1 MRKLYFAGCVFAAVA
16 CLGGCTKTNDIEP
29 VSKGV
34 DFFAHVG
41 NVDTKTSIDGLK
53 VLWAKKDSIAIQVTE
68 KHLHNASN
76 PGAYSTTLGI
86 YKLADDAAGTSVGR
100 FTYSSGGEQIT
111 GDEEFFAFYPASYCT
126 ANKSNGYFYVDFPM
140 TQYYEDNIGDKLPL
154 PMYGIG
160 SNRSVDFKYAG
171 AVIKLRVWS
180 KEKTSIHSCVI
191 SADNLSK
198 KAFTYVKD
206 GKWQGLSKAYDVN
219 NLNMNMRKPLEI
231 SNDESNPTVITMIIP
246 LAGTK
251 TLKNLKFSINCERG
265 GSELK
270 KKSDLAVVPGTIV
283 TFPVKELTIEPDRM
297 FVDGLEGEIDTEW
310 VKTAE
315 KSVKVTMV
323 PSSKLSE
330 GNFQKIMEA
339 TRNLHNKDKKI
350 VLDLSGANAKES
362 TLKGLNT
369 DNSYVGFC
377 GGSNRDNGIKNI
389 SKFYLPEGITTILN
403 RAFAYSGYT
412 EIVLPTT
419 LTKIS
424 GSPSNGCDS
433 LVWKVADG
441 NKYFKADEKGA
452 LCDFGMTTLMALN
465 GGSGDSYIVKD
476 GTTTIREWALY
487 ENSVI
492 KTLTIPA
499 SVTRLSGDCI
509 SGTPNLT
516 TIICLGTKPAEFR
529 PNSGTN
535 KVGPANQTKTLY
547 VPKGCVEIY
556 KEKWAALLKEGN
568 WVVKEIA
575 GLSNVKEGY

>member
-1 MRKLYFAGCVFAAVA
+1 MRKLYFAGCVIAAA

-34 DFFAHVG
+34 DFFAHVD
-41 NVDTKTSIDGLK
+41 NVDTKTSIDGLH

-68 KHLHNASN
+68 KHRDNASS
-76 PGAYSTTLGI
+76 PRAYATTLGI
-86 YKLADDAAGTSVGR
+86 YKLADDAAGTNVGR
-100 FTYSSGGEQIT
+100 FTYSSGGEQIK

-198 KAFTYVKD
+198 RAFTYVKD

-231 SNDESNPTVITMIIP
+231 SNVESDPTVITMIIP

-270 KKSDLAVVPGTIV
+270 KKSGLEVKPGTVV
-283 TFPVKELTIEPDRM
+283 TFPVKELTIDPDRM

-310 VKTAE
+310 VKTA
-315 KSVKVTMV
+315 KDSVKVTMV
-323 PSSKLSE
+323 AASKLHE
-330 GNFQKIMEA
+330 DVFRDIMKA
-339 TRNLHNKDKKI
+339 TRSLENKI
-350 VLDLSGANAKES
+350 VLDLSGANAEKS
-362 TLKGLNT
+362 ILQGLT
-369 DNSYVGFC
+369 DNKYVGFC

-441 NKYFKADEKGA
+441 NKYFTADEKGA
-452 LCDFGMTTLMALN
+452 LYDFGMTTLMVLN
-465 GGSGDSYIVKD
+465 GGSGDSYTVKD

-499 SVTRLSGDCI
+499 SVTVLSRDCI

-516 TIICLGTKPAEFR
+516 TIICLGRAPAEFR

-535 KVGPANQTKTLY
+535 KVGPANQLKTLY

-556 KEKWAALLKEGN
+556 KKQWAALLKEGN
-568 WVVKEIA
+568 WGVKEWR
-575 GLSNVKEGY
+575 N

>member
-1 MRKLYFAGCVFAAVA
+1 MRKLYFAVCVFAAVA

-34 DFFAHVG
+34 DFFAHVD
-41 NVDTKTSIDGLK
+41 NVDTKTSIDGLQ

-68 KHLHNASN
+68 NHLDNASR
-76 PGAYSTTLGI
+76 PREYATTLGI
-86 YKLADDAAGTSVGR
+86 YKLADDAAGTNVGR
-100 FTYSSGGEQIT
+100 FTYSSGEQIK

-283 TFPVKELTIEPDRM
+283 TFPVKELTIDPDRM
-297 FVDGLEGEIDTEW
+297 FVDGSEGEIDTAW
-310 VKTAE
+310 VKTA
-315 KSVKVTMV
+315 KDSVKVTMV
-323 PSSKLSE
+323 SASKLHE
-330 GNFQKIMEA
+330 DVFRDIMKA
-339 TRNLHNKDKKI
+339 TRSLENKI

-433 LVWKVADG
+433 LRWKVAEG
-441 NKYFKADEKGA
+441 NKSFKADEEGA
-452 LCDFGMTTLMALN
+452 LYDYKMETLMVLN
-465 GGSGDSYIVKD
+465 GGSGDSYTVKD

-492 KTLTIPA
+492 KTFTIPA
-499 SVTRLSGDCI
+499 SVTKLSADCI
-509 SGTPNLT
+509 SGTPDLT
-516 TIICLGTKPAEFR
+516 TIICLGKEPAEFK
-529 PNSGTN
+529 PNTGKN
-535 KVGPANQTKTLY
+535 KVGPANQPKILY

-556 KEKWAALLKEGN
+556 KKQWAALLKEGN
-568 WVVKEIA
+568 WEVKE
-575 GLSNVKEGY
+575 LQN

>member
-34 DFFAHVG
+34 DFFAHVD

-86 YKLADDAAGTSVGR
+86 YKLADDAAGTNVGR
-100 FTYSSGGEQIT
+100 FTYSSGGEQIKE
-111 GDEEFFAFYPASYCT
+111 DEEFFAFYPASYCT
-126 ANKSNGYFYVDFPM
+126 AHKSNGYFYVDFPM

-160 SNRSVDFKYAG
+160 SNRNVDFKYAG

-206 GKWQGLSKAYDVN
+206 GKWQRLWNSHSVN
-219 NLNMNMRKPLEI
+219 NLNMKMLKPLEI
-231 SNDESNPTVITMIIP
+231 SNVESDPTVITMIIP
-246 LAGTK
+246 LADTTK
-251 TLKNLKFSINCERG
+251 LTNLKFSINCERG

-270 KKSDLAVVPGTIV
+270 KKSGLRVKPGTVV
-283 TFPVKELTIEPDRM
+283 TFPVKELIIVPDRM

-310 VKTAE
+310 VKTA
-315 KSVKVTMV
+315 KDSVKVTMV
-323 PSSKLSE
+323 SASKLHE
-330 GNFQKIMEA
+330 DVFRDIMKA
-339 TRNLHNKDKKI
+339 TRSLENKI
-350 VLDLSGANAKES
+350 VLDLSGANAEKS
-362 TLKGLNT
+362 ILQGLT
-369 DNSYVGFC
+369 DNKYVGFC

-389 SKFYLPEGITTILN
+389 SKFYLPKGITTILN

-433 LVWKVADG
+433 LVWKVAAG
-441 NKYFKADEKGA
+441 NKSFKADEKGA
-452 LCDFGMTTLMALN
+452 LYNHDMKTLMALN

-499 SVTRLSGDCI
+499 SVTVLSRDCI

-516 TIICLGTKPAEFR
+516 TIKCLGTVPAEFK

-535 KVGPANQTKTLY
+535 KVGPSNQAKTLY
-547 VPKGCVEIY
+547 VPEGCVEIY
-556 KEKWAALLKEGN
+556 KKQWAALLAEGN
-568 WVVKEIA
+568 WDVKDVKE
-575 GLSNVKEGY
+575 LQN

>member
-1 MRKLYFAGCVFAAVA
+1 MRNLYFVGCVIAAVA

-34 DFFAHVG
+34 DFFAHVD
-41 NVDTKTSIDGLK
+41 NVDTKTSIDGLQ

-68 KHLHNASN
+68 NHLDNASS
-76 PGAYSTTLGI
+76 PRAYSTTLGI
-86 YKLADDAAGTSVGR
+86 YKLADAAAGTNVGR
-100 FTYSSGGEQIT
+100 FTYSSGGEQIK

-160 SNRSVDFKYAG
+160 SNRNVDFKYAG

-198 KAFTYVKD
+198 RAFTFVKD
-206 GKWQGLSKAYDVN
+206 GKWHQKLWNAYSVK

-231 SNDESNPTVITMIIP
+231 SNVESDPTVITMIIP
-246 LAGTK
+246 LADTMIL
-251 TLKNLKFSINCERG
+251 TNLKFSINCEKG
-265 GSELK
+265 GSELT
-270 KKSDLAVVPGTIV
+270 KKSGLKVKPGTVV
-283 TFPVKELTIEPDRM
+283 TFPVKELIIDPDRM

-310 VKTAE
+310 VKTA
-315 KSVKVTMV
+315 KDSVKVTMV
-323 PSSKLSE
+323 SASKLHE
-330 GNFQKIMEA
+330 DVFRDIMKA
-339 TRNLHNKDKKI
+339 TRSLENKI
-350 VLDLSGANAKES
+350 VLDLSGANAEKS
-362 TLKGLNT
+362 ILQGLT

-377 GGSNRDNGIKNI
+377 GGSNRDKGIKNI

-403 RAFAYSGYT
+403 RAFSYSGYT
-412 EIVLPTT
+412 EIVLPST
-419 LTKIS
+419 LTQIS

-433 LVWKVADG
+433 LVWKVAAG
-441 NKYFKADEKGA
+441 NKSFKADEKGA
-452 LCDFGMTTLMALN
+452 LYDYDMKTLMVLN
-465 GGSGDSYIVKD
+465 GGSGDSYTVKD

-499 SVTRLSGDCI
+499 SVTKLSGDCI

-516 TIICLGTKPAEFR
+516 TIICLGTVPAEFK
-529 PNSGTN
+529 PNTGKN
-535 KVGPANQTKTLY
+535 KVGPANQIKTLY

-556 KEKWAALLKEGN
+556 KEKWAVLLAEGN
-568 WVVKEIA
+568 WEVKE
-575 GLSNVKEGY
+575 VKELQN

>member
-1 MRKLYFAGCVFAAVA
+1 MRNLYFVGCVIAAVA
-16 CLGGCTKTNDIEP
+16 FACGCTKTNDIEIEQE
-29 VSKGV
+29 SAGV
-34 DFFAHVG
+34 DFFAQID
-41 NVDTKTSIDGLK
+41 NVNTKTSIDGLK
-53 VLWAKKDSIAIQVTE
+53 VRWEKDDEIAIQVTRNHTE
-68 KHLHNASN
+68 NAST
-76 PGAYSTTLGI
+76 PKGYSTSLGI
-86 YKLADDAAGTSVGR
+86 YRLTDDAAGTNVGK
-100 FTYSSGGEQIT
+100 FTHNRGEEKII
-111 GDEEFFAFYPASYCT
+111 GDEEFFAFYPASDCFV
-126 ANKSNGYFYVDFPM
+126 NEGNGYFYVDFPT
-140 TQYYEDNIGDKLPL
+140 TQWYEDNIGNKLQL
-154 PMYGIG
+154 PMYGVG
-160 SNRSVDFKYAG
+160 KNRIVDFNYAG

-191 SADNLSK
+191 SAGNLSK
-198 KAFTYVKD
+198 RAFTYVKD
-206 GKWQGLSKAYDVN
+206 KKWQRLWNAYSVN
-219 NLNMNMRKPLEI
+219 NLNMNMRNPLEI

-246 LAGTK
+246 LADTT
-251 TLKNLKFSINCERG
+251 TLTNLKFSINCEKG
-265 GSELK
+265 GSELT
-270 KKSDLAVVPGTIV
+270 KKSGLRVKPGTVV
-283 TFPVKELTIEPDRM
+283 TFPVKELIIVPDRM
-297 FVDGLEGEIDTEW
+297 FVDGSEGEIDTAW

-362 TLKGLNT
+362 TLKGLNR

-403 RAFAYSGYT
+403 RAFSYSGYT
-412 EIVLPTT
+412 EIVLPST
-419 LTKIS
+419 LTQIS

-433 LVWKVADG
+433 LVWKVAEG
-441 NKYFKADEKGA
+441 NKSFKADEEGA
-452 LCDFGMTTLMALN
+452 LYDFGMTTLMVLN
-465 GGSGDSYIVKD
+465 GGSGDSYTVKD

-499 SVTRLSGDCI
+499 SVTVLSADCI

-516 TIICLGTKPAEFR
+516 TIKCLGTVPAEFK

-535 KVGPANQTKTLY
+535 KVGPSKQLKTLY
-547 VPKGCVEIY
+547 VPKGCGKDYEA
-556 KEKWAALLKEGN
+556 KWKTLLDEGN
-568 WVVKEIA
+568 WKVVEQ
-575 GLSNVKEGY
+575 N

>member
-1 MRKLYFAGCVFAAVA
+1 MRNLYFAGCVFAAVA

-34 DFFAHVG
+34 DFFAHVD
-41 NVDTKTSIDGLK
+41 NVDTKTSINGLQ
-53 VLWAKKDSIAIQVTE
+53 VLWEKKDSIAIQVTE
-68 KHLHNASN
+68 KHLHNASS
-76 PGAYSTTLGI
+76 PGEYATTLGI
-86 YKLADDAAGTSVGR
+86 YKLADDAAGTNVGR
-100 FTYSSGGEQIT
+100 FTYISGGEQIT
-111 GDEEFFAFYPASYCT
+111 GDEGFFAFYPASYCT

-160 SNRSVDFKYAG
+160 SNRNVDFKYAG

-198 KAFTYVKD
+198 RAFTFVKD
-206 GKWQGLSKAYDVN
+206 GKWHQKLWNAYSVN
-219 NLNMNMRKPLEI
+219 NLNMNMRNPLEI
-231 SNDESNPTVITMIIP
+231 SNVESDPTMITMVIP
-246 LAGTK
+246 LADTT
-251 TLKNLKFSINCERG
+251 TLTNLKFSVNCEKG

-270 KKSDLAVVPGTIV
+270 KKSGLKVKPGTVV
-283 TFPVKELTIEPDRM
+283 TFPVKELIIEPDRM

-310 VKTAE
+310 VKTA
-315 KSVKVTMV
+315 KDSVRVTMV
-323 PSSKLSE
+323 PASKLSKE
-330 GNFQKIMEA
+330 AFHDIMEA
-339 TRNLHNKDKKI
+339 TRNLDNKNKKI

-362 TLKGLNT
+362 TLEGLNN
-369 DNSYVGFC
+369 DNKYVGFC

-389 SKFYLPEGITTILN
+389 SKFSLPQGITTILN
-403 RAFAYSGYT
+403 RAFSYSDYT
-412 EIVLPTT
+412 EIVLPST
-419 LTKIS
+419 LTQIA

-452 LCDFGMTTLMALN
+452 LYDYEMKTLMVLN
-465 GGSGDSYIVKD
+465 GGSRDSYTVKD

-492 KTLTIPA
+492 KILTIPA
-499 SVTRLSGDCI
+499 SVTKLSADCI

-516 TIICLGTKPAEFR
+516 TIICLGRKPAEFK

-535 KVGPANQTKTLY
+535 KVGPANQRKTLY
-547 VPKGCVEIY
+547 VPEGCVEIY
-556 KEKWAALLKEGN
+556 KKQWAALLAEGN
-568 WVVKEIA
+568 WEVKE
-575 GLSNVKEGY
+575 L

>member
-34 DFFAHVG
+34 DFFAHVD

-154 PMYGIG
+154 PMYGVG
-160 SNRSVDFKYAG
+160 SNRNVDFNYAG

-191 SADNLSK
+191 SADNMSK
-198 KAFTYVKD
+198 RAFTYVKD

-246 LAGTK
+246 LPGTK
-251 TLKNLKFSINCERG
+251 KLTNLKFSINCEKG
-265 GSELK
+265 GSELE
-270 KKSDLAVVPGTIV
+270 KKSPLEVTPGTVV

-297 FVDGLEGEIDTEW
+297 FVDGLGGEIDTEW
-310 VKTAE
+310 VKTA
-315 KSVKVTMV
+315 KDSVRVTMV

-330 GNFQKIMEA
+330 SNFQKIMEA
-339 TRNLHNKDKKI
+339 TRNLHDKNKKI
-350 VLDLSGANAKES
+350 VLNLSGANAKES

-403 RAFAYSGYT
+403 RAFSYSGYT
-412 EIVLPTT
+412 EIVLPST
-419 LTKIS
+419 LTQIS

-433 LVWKVADG
+433 LVWKVAAG
-441 NKYFKADEKGA
+441 NKSFKADEKGA
-452 LCDFGMTTLMALN
+452 LYDYDMKTLMVLN
-465 GGSGDSYIVKD
+465 GGSGDSYTVRD

-499 SVTRLSGDCI
+499 SVTKLSADCI

-516 TIICLGTKPAEFR
+516 TIICLGTKPAEFI
-529 PNSGTN
+529 PNTGKN
-535 KVGPANQTKTLY
+535 KVDPANQRKTLY
-547 VPKGCVEIY
+547 VPKGCGKDYEA
-556 KEKWAALLKEGN
+556 KWKALLDEGN
-568 WVVKEIA
+568 WQVVEQ
-575 GLSNVKEGY
+575 N

>member
-16 CLGGCTKTNDIEP
+16 CLGGCAKTNDIEP

-34 DFFAHVG
+34 DFFAHVD

-68 KHLHNASN
+68 KHRDNASS
-76 PGAYSTTLGI
+76 PKAYATTLGI

-100 FTYSSGGEQIT
+100 FTYSSGGEQIE

-140 TQYYEDNIGDKLPL
+140 TQYYEDNIGNKLQL
-154 PMYGIG
+154 PMYGVG
-160 SNRSVDFKYAG
+160 KNRIVDFNYAG

-191 SADNLSK
+191 SAGNLSK
-198 KAFTYVKD
+198 RAFTYVKD
-206 GKWQGLSKAYDVN
+206 KKWQRLWNAYSVN
-219 NLNMNMRKPLEI
+219 NLNMNMRNPLEI

-246 LAGTK
+246 LTDTTK
-251 TLKNLKFSINCERG
+251 LTNLKFSINCEKG
-265 GSELK
+265 GSELT
-270 KKSDLAVVPGTIV
+270 KKSGLKVKPGTVV
-283 TFPVKELTIEPDRM
+283 TFPVKELIIEPDRM

-310 VKTAE
+310 VKTA
-315 KSVKVTMV
+315 KDSVKVTMV
-323 PSSKLSE
+323 SASKLHE
-330 GNFQKIMEA
+330 DVFRDIMKA
-339 TRNLHNKDKKI
+339 TRSLENKI
-350 VLDLSGANAKES
+350 VLDLSGANAEKS
-362 TLKGLNT
+362 ILQGLT
-369 DNSYVGFC
+369 DNKYVGFC

-452 LCDFGMTTLMALN
+452 LYDFGMTTLMALN

-516 TIICLGTKPAEFR
+516 TIICLGTVPAEFK

-535 KVGPANQTKTLY
+535 KVGPSKLTKTLY

-556 KEKWAALLKEGN
+556 KDKWAALLAEGN
-568 WVVKEIA
+568 WDVKDVKDVKE
-575 GLSNVKEGY
+575 LQN

>member
-16 CLGGCTKTNDIEP
+16 CLAGCTKTNDIEP

-34 DFFAHVG
+34 DFFAHVD

-53 VLWAKKDSIAIQVTE
+53 VLWAKKDSIVIQVTE

-86 YKLADDAAGTSVGR
+86 YKLADDAAGTNVGR
-100 FTYSSGGEQIT
+100 FTYSSGGEQIK

-283 TFPVKELTIEPDRM
+283 TFPVKELTIDPDRM
-297 FVDGLEGEIDTEW
+297 FVDGSEGEIDTAW
-310 VKTAE
+310 VKTA
-315 KSVKVTMV
+315 KDSVKVTMV
-323 PSSKLSE
+323 SASKLHEDVFS
-330 GNFQKIMEA
+330 GIMKA
-339 TRNLHNKDKKI
+339 TRSLENKI

-369 DNSYVGFC
+369 DNKYVGFC

-389 SKFYLPEGITTILN
+389 SKFSLPKGITTILN
-403 RAFAYSGYT
+403 RAFSYSGYT
-412 EIVLPTT
+412 EIVLPST
-419 LTKIS
+419 LTQIS

-433 LVWKVADG
+433 LVWKVAKG
-441 NKYFKADEKGA
+441 NKSFKADEKGA
-452 LCDFGMTTLMALN
+452 LYDYEMKTLMVLN
-465 GGSGDSYIVKD
+465 GGSGDSYTVKD

-499 SVTRLSGDCI
+499 SVTVLSRDCI

-516 TIICLGTKPAEFR
+516 TIICLGRAPAEFR

-535 KVGPANQTKTLY
+535 KVGPANQLKTLY

-556 KEKWAALLKEGN
+556 KKQWAALLKEGT
-568 WVVKEIA
+568 WEVKEWR
-575 GLSNVKEGY
+575 N

>member
-29 VSKGV
+29 ESKGV
-34 DFFAHVG
+34 DFFAHVD

-53 VLWAKKDSIAIQVTE
+53 VLWAKKDSIAIQVT
-68 KHLHNASN
+68 KNHL
-76 PGAYSTTLGI
+76 AYATTLGI
-86 YKLADDAAGTSVGR
+86 YKLADDAAGTNVGR
-100 FTYSSGGEQIT
+100 FTYSSGAEQIT

-126 ANKSNGYFYVDFPM
+126 AHKDNGYFYVDFPM
-140 TQYYEDNIGDKLPL
+140 TQYYEDNIGEKLPL

-160 SNRSVDFKYAG
+160 SNRNVSFNYAG
-171 AVIKLRVWS
+171 AVLKLRVWS

-198 KAFTYVKD
+198 RAFTYVKD
-206 GKWQGLSKAYDVN
+206 GEWQPLSKAYDVN

-251 TLKNLKFSINCERG
+251 TLTNLKFSINCEKG
-265 GSELK
+265 GSELE
-270 KKSDLAVVPGTIV
+270 KKSDLKVSPGTVV

-350 VLDLSGANAKES
+350 VLDLSRANAKES

-377 GGSNRDNGIKNI
+377 GGSNRDKGIKNI

-403 RAFAYSGYT
+403 RAFSYSGYT
-412 EIVLPTT
+412 EIVLPST
-419 LTKIS
+419 LTQIS

-433 LVWKVADG
+433 LVWKVAEG
-441 NKYFKADEKGA
+441 NKSFKADEEGA
-452 LCDFGMTTLMALN
+452 LYDFGMTTLMALN

-492 KTLTIPA
+492 KTVNIPA
-499 SVTRLSGDCI
+499 SVTKLSADCI

-516 TIICLGTKPAEFR
+516 TIICLGTKPAEFI
-529 PNSGTN
+529 PNTGKN
-535 KVGPANQTKTLY
+535 KVGPSNKTKFLY
-547 VPKGCVEIY
+547 VPTGCGKDYEA
-556 KEKWAALLKEGN
+556 KWKTLLDEGN
-568 WVVKEIA
+568 WQVVER
-575 GLSNVKEGY
+575 N

>member
-16 CLGGCTKTNDIEP
+16 CLGGCAKTNDIEP

-34 DFFAHVG
+34 DFFAHVD

-68 KHLHNASN
+68 KHRDNASS
-76 PGAYSTTLGI
+76 PKAYATTLGI

-100 FTYSSGGEQIT
+100 FTYSSGGEQIE

-140 TQYYEDNIGDKLPL
+140 TQYYEDNIGNKLQL
-154 PMYGIG
+154 PMYGVG
-160 SNRSVDFKYAG
+160 KNRIVDFNYAG

-191 SADNLSK
+191 SAGNLSK
-198 KAFTYVKD
+198 RAFTYVKD
-206 GKWQGLSKAYDVN
+206 KKWQRLWNAYSVN
-219 NLNMNMRKPLEI
+219 NLNMNMRNPLEI

-246 LAGTK
+246 LADTT
-251 TLKNLKFSINCERG
+251 TLTNLKFSINCEKG
-265 GSELK
+265 GLELT
-270 KKSDLAVVPGTIV
+270 KKSGLRVKPGTVV
-283 TFPVKELTIEPDRM
+283 TFPVKELIIVPDRM
-297 FVDGLEGEIDTEW
+297 FVDGSEGEIDTAW

-362 TLKGLNT
+362 TLKGLNR

-403 RAFAYSGYT
+403 RAFSYSGYT
-412 EIVLPTT
+412 EIVLPST
-419 LTKIS
+419 LTQIS

-433 LVWKVADG
+433 LVWKVAEG
-441 NKYFKADEKGA
+441 NKSFKADEEGA
-452 LCDFGMTTLMALN
+452 LYDFGMTTLMVLN
-465 GGSGDSYIVKD
+465 GGSGDSYTVKD

-499 SVTRLSGDCI
+499 SVTVLSADCI

-516 TIICLGTKPAEFR
+516 TIKCLGTVPAEFK

-535 KVGPANQTKTLY
+535 KVGPSKQLKTLY
-547 VPKGCVEIY
+547 VPKGCGKDYEA
-556 KEKWAALLKEGN
+556 KWKTLLDEGN
-568 WVVKEIA
+568 WKVVEQ
-575 GLSNVKEGY
+575 N

>member
-34 DFFAHVG
+34 DFFAHVD

-53 VLWAKKDSIAIQVTE
+53 VLWREKDSIAIQVTE
-68 KHLHNASN
+68 KHLHNASS
-76 PGAYSTTLGI
+76 PGVYATTLGI
-86 YKLADDAAGTSVGR
+86 YKLADDAANTSVGR
-100 FTYSSGGEQIT
+100 FTYSSGGEQIK

-160 SNRSVDFKYAG
+160 SNRNVDFKYAG
-171 AVIKLRVWS
+171 AVIKLLVWS

-198 KAFTYVKD
+198 RAFTFVTD
-206 GKWQGLSKAYDVN
+206 GKWYQKLWNAYSVN

-231 SNDESNPTVITMIIP
+231 SNVESDPTVITMVIP
-246 LAGTK
+246 LADTT
-251 TLKNLKFSINCERG
+251 TLTNLKFSINCEKG
-265 GSELK
+265 GSELT
-270 KKSDLAVVPGTIV
+270 KKSGLRVKPGTVV

-310 VKTAE
+310 VKTA
-315 KSVKVTMV
+315 KDSVKVTMV
-323 PSSKLSE
+323 SASKLHE
-330 GNFQKIMEA
+330 DVFRDIMKA
-339 TRNLHNKDKKI
+339 TRSLENKI
-350 VLDLSGANAKES
+350 VLDLSGANAENS
-362 TLKGLNT
+362 ILQGLT
-369 DNSYVGFC
+369 DNKYVGFC
-377 GGSNRDNGIKNI
+377 GGTNRDDGIKNI
-389 SKFYLPEGITTILN
+389 RKFYLPEGITTILN
-403 RAFAYSGYT
+403 RAFSYSGYT
-412 EIVLPTT
+412 EIVLPST

-433 LVWKVADG
+433 LVWKVAEG
-441 NKYFKADEKGA
+441 NKSFKADEKGA
-452 LCDFGMTTLMALN
+452 LYDYEMKTLMVLN
-465 GGSGDSYIVKD
+465 GGSRDSYAVKD

-499 SVTRLSGDCI
+499 SVTKLSADCI

-516 TIICLGTKPAEFR
+516 TIICLGTVPAEFK
-529 PNSGTN
+529 PNTGKN
-535 KVGPANQTKTLY
+535 KVGPSDKTKILY
-547 VPKGCVEIY
+547 VPKGCGKDYEA
-556 KEKWAALLKEGN
+556 KWKALLDEGN
-568 WVVKEIA
+568 WKVVEQ
-575 GLSNVKEGY
+575 N

>member
-34 DFFAHVG
+34 DFFAHVD
-41 NVDTKTSIDGLK
+41 NVDTKTSIDGLQ
-53 VLWAKKDSIAIQVTE
+53 VLWEKKDSIAIQVTE
-68 KHLHNASN
+68 NHLDNASR
-76 PGAYSTTLGI
+76 PREYATTLGI
-86 YKLADDAAGTSVGR
+86 YKLADDAAGTNVGR
-100 FTYSSGGEQIT
+100 FTYSSGGEQIK

-219 NLNMNMRKPLEI
+219 NLNMNMRNPLEI

-270 KKSDLAVVPGTIV
+270 KKSDMAVVPGTIV
-283 TFPVKELTIEPDRM
+283 TFPVKELTIDPDRM
-297 FVDGLEGEIDTEW
+297 FVDGSEGEIDTAW
-310 VKTAE
+310 VKTA
-315 KSVKVTMV
+315 KDSVKVTMV
-323 PSSKLSE
+323 SASKLHEDVFS
-330 GNFQKIMEA
+330 GIMKA
-339 TRNLHNKDKKI
+339 TRSLENKI

-362 TLKGLNT
+362 TLEGLTGN
-369 DNSYVGFC
+369 NYVGFC
-377 GGSNRDNGIKNI
+377 GGSNRNNGIKNI

-403 RAFAYSGYT
+403 RAFSYSGYT
-412 EIVLPTT
+412 EIVLPST

-433 LVWKVADG
+433 LRWKVAEG
-441 NKYFKADEKGA
+441 NKSFKADEKGA
-452 LCDFGMTTLMALN
+452 LYDFGMTTLMVLN
-465 GGSGDSYIVKD
+465 GGSGDSYTVKD

-499 SVTRLSGDCI
+499 SVTKLSGDCI
-509 SGTPNLT
+509 SATPNLT
-516 TIICLGTKPAEFR
+516 TIICLGTVPAEFK

-535 KVGPANQTKTLY
+535 KVGPSKQLKTLY

-556 KEKWAALLKEGN
+556 KDKWAALLAEGN
-568 WVVKEIA
+568 WEVKD
-575 GLSNVKEGY
+575 LQN

>member
-34 DFFAHVG
+34 DFFAHVD

-68 KHLHNASN
+68 KHLHNASS
-76 PGAYSTTLGI
+76 PGEYATTLGV
-86 YKLADDAAGTSVGR
+86 YKLADDAAGTNVGR
-100 FTYSSGGEQIT
+100 FTYSRGGEQIK

-160 SNRSVDFKYAG
+160 SNRNVDFKYAG

-198 KAFTYVKD
+198 RAFTFVTD
-206 GKWQGLSKAYDVN
+206 GKWHQKLWNAYSVN
-219 NLNMNMRKPLEI
+219 NLNMKMLKPLEI
-231 SNDESNPTVITMIIP
+231 SNVESDPTVITMIIP
-246 LAGTK
+246 LADTTK
-251 TLKNLKFSINCERG
+251 LTNLKFSINCEKG
-265 GSELK
+265 GSELT
-270 KKSDLAVVPGTIV
+270 KKSGLKVKPGTVV

-310 VKTAE
+310 VKTA
-315 KSVKVTMV
+315 KDSVKVTMV
-323 PSSKLSE
+323 SASKLHE
-330 GNFQKIMEA
+330 DVFRDIMKA
-339 TRNLHNKDKKI
+339 TRSLDNKI
-350 VLDLSGANAKES
+350 VLDLSGANAEKS
-362 TLKGLNT
+362 ILQGLT
-369 DNSYVGFC
+369 DNKYVGFC
-377 GGSNRDNGIKNI
+377 GGSNRDKGIKNI

-424 GSPSNGCDS
+424 GSPSNGCD
-433 LVWKVADG
+433 LLIWKVANG
-441 NKYFKADEKGA
+441 NKSFKADEKGA
-452 LCDFGMTTLMALN
+452 LYDYEMKTLMVLN
-465 GGSGDSYIVKD
+465 GGSGDSYTVKD

-499 SVTRLSGDCI
+499 SVTKLSGDCI

-516 TIICLGTKPAEFR
+516 TIICLGKEPAEFK

-535 KVGPANQTKTLY
+535 KVGPSKLTKTLY

-556 KEKWAALLKEGN
+556 KDKWAALLAEGN
-568 WVVKEIA
+568 WDVKDVKE
-575 GLSNVKEGY
+575 LQN

>member
-34 DFFAHVG
+34 DFFAHVD

-86 YKLADDAAGTSVGR
+86 YKLADDAAGTNVGR
-100 FTYSSGGEQIT
+100 FTYSSGAEQIT
-111 GDEEFFAFYPASYCT
+111 EDEEFFAFYPASYCT
-126 ANKSNGYFYVDFPM
+126 ANKGNGYFYVDFPM

-160 SNRSVDFKYAG
+160 SNRNVDFKYAG

-198 KAFTYVKD
+198 RAFTYVKD

-231 SNDESNPTVITMIIP
+231 SNVESDPTVITMIIP

-270 KKSDLAVVPGTIV
+270 KKSDLEVKPGTIV
-283 TFPVKELTIEPDRM
+283 TFPVKELTIDPDRM

-389 SKFYLPEGITTILN
+389 SKFYLPEGIATILN
-403 RAFAYSGYT
+403 RAFSYSGYT
-412 EIVLPTT
+412 EIVLPST
-419 LTKIS
+419 LTQIS

-433 LVWKVADG
+433 LVWKVAEG
-441 NKYFKADEKGA
+441 NKSFKADEEGA
-452 LCDFGMTTLMALN
+452 LYDFGMTTLMVLN
-465 GGSGDSYIVKD
+465 GGSGDSYTVKD
-476 GTTTIREWALY
+476 RTTTIREWALY

-499 SVTRLSGDCI
+499 SVTKLSADCI

-516 TIICLGTKPAEFR
+516 SIICLGKEPAEFK
-529 PNSGTN
+529 PNTGKN

-547 VPKGCVEIY
+547 VPTGCVEIY
-556 KEKWAALLKEGN
+556 KDKWAVLLDEGN
-568 WVVKEIA
+568 WKVVEQ
-575 GLSNVKEGY
+575 N

>member
-1 MRKLYFAGCVFAAVA
+1 MRKLYFVGCVIAAVA
-16 CLGGCTKTNDIEP
+16 CFGGCTKTNDIEP

-34 DFFAHVG
+34 DFFAHVD

-53 VLWAKKDSIAIQVTE
+53 VLWREKDSIAIQVTE
-68 KHLHNASN
+68 NHLDNASR
-76 PGAYSTTLGI
+76 PRAYSTTLGI
-86 YKLADDAAGTSVGR
+86 YKLADDAAGTNVGR
-100 FTYSSGGEQIT
+100 FTYSSGGEQIK

-160 SNRSVDFKYAG
+160 SNRNVDFKYAG

-198 KAFTYVKD
+198 RAFTYVKD

-270 KKSDLAVVPGTIV
+270 KKSDLEVNPGTIV

-310 VKTAE
+310 VKTA
-315 KSVKVTMV
+315 KDSVKVTMV
-323 PSSKLSE
+323 SASKLHEDVFS
-330 GNFQKIMEA
+330 GIMKA
-339 TRNLHNKDKKI
+339 TRSLENKI

-377 GGSNRDNGIKNI
+377 GGSNRDKGIKNI

-403 RAFAYSGYT
+403 RAFSYSGYT
-412 EIVLPTT
+412 EIVLPST
-419 LTKIS
+419 LTQIS

-433 LVWKVADG
+433 LVWKVAAG
-441 NKYFKADEKGA
+441 NKSFKADEKGA
-452 LCDFGMTTLMALN
+452 LYDYDMKTLMVLN
-465 GGSGDSYIVKD
+465 GGSGDSYTVKD

-499 SVTRLSGDCI
+499 SVTKLSADCI

-516 TIICLGTKPAEFR
+516 TIICLGTKPAEFI
-529 PNSGTN
+529 PNTGKN
-535 KVGPANQTKTLY
+535 KVGPVNKTKTLY

-556 KEKWAALLKEGN
+556 KEKWASLLAEGN
-568 WVVKEIA
+568 WEVKE
-575 GLSNVKEGY
+575 LQN

>member
-34 DFFAHVG
+34 DFFAHVD

-68 KHLHNASN
+68 KHRDNASS
-76 PGAYSTTLGI
+76 PRAYATTLGI
-86 YKLADDAAGTSVGR
+86 YKLAEDAAGTNVGR
-100 FTYSSGGEQIT
+100 FTYSSGGEQIK
-111 GDEEFFAFYPASYCT
+111 GDEEFFAFYPASDCKP
-126 ANKSNGYFYVDFPM
+126 NKDNGYFYVDFPM
-140 TQYYEDNIGDKLPL
+140 TQYYEDNIGEKLPL

-160 SNRSVDFKYAG
+160 SNRNVSFNYAG
-171 AVIKLRVWS
+171 AVLKLRVWS

-206 GKWQGLSKAYDVN
+206 GKWLTKLCNAHTVQ
-219 NLNMNMRKPLEI
+219 NLNMKMRNPLEI

-251 TLKNLKFSINCERG
+251 TLKNLKFSINCEKG
-265 GSELK
+265 GSELE
-270 KKSDLAVVPGTIV
+270 KKSPLEVTPGTIV
-283 TFPVKELTIEPDRM
+283 TFPVKELIIEPDRM

-310 VKTAE
+310 VKTA
-315 KSVKVTMV
+315 KDSVKVTMV
-323 PSSKLSE
+323 SASKLHE
-330 GNFQKIMEA
+330 DVFRDIMKA
-339 TRNLHNKDKKI
+339 TRSLENKI
-350 VLDLSGANAKES
+350 VLDLSGTNAEKSRLE
-362 TLKGLNT
+362 GLT
-369 DNSYVGFC
+369 DNKYVGFC

-389 SKFYLPEGITTILN
+389 SKFYLPGGIITISN
-403 RAFAYSGYT
+403 RAFSYSGYT
-412 EIVLPTT
+412 EIVLPST
-419 LTKIS
+419 LTQIA

-433 LVWKVADG
+433 LRWKVAEG
-441 NKYFKADEKGA
+441 NKSFKADEKGA
-452 LCDFGMTTLMALN
+452 LYDFGMTTLMVLN
-465 GGSGDSYIVKD
+465 GGSGDNYTVKD

-499 SVTRLSGDCI
+499 SVKQLSADCI

-516 TIICLGTKPAEFR
+516 TIKCLGTVPAEFK

-535 KVGPANQTKTLY
+535 KVGPSKQIKTLY
-547 VPKGCVEIY
+547 VPNGCVEIY

-568 WVVKEIA
+568 WEVKEWQ
-575 GLSNVKEGY
+575 N

>member
-34 DFFAHVG
+34 DFFAHVD
-41 NVDTKTSIDGLK
+41 NVDTKTSIDGLQ
-53 VLWAKKDSIAIQVTE
+53 VLWEKKDSIAIQVTE
-68 KHLHNASN
+68 KHLHNASS
-76 PGAYSTTLGI
+76 PGEYATTLGI
-86 YKLADDAAGTSVGR
+86 YKLADVAAGTNVGR
-100 FTYSSGGEQIT
+100 FTYSSGAEQIT

-126 ANKSNGYFYVDFPM
+126 ANKGNGYFYVDFPM

-160 SNRSVDFKYAG
+160 SNRNVDFKYAG

-198 KAFTYVKD
+198 RAFTFVKD
-206 GKWQGLSKAYDVN
+206 GKWHQKLWNAYSVN

-231 SNDESNPTVITMIIP
+231 SNIESDPTVITMVIP
-246 LAGTK
+246 LADTT
-251 TLKNLKFSINCERG
+251 TLTNLKFSINCEKG

-270 KKSDLAVVPGTIV
+270 KKSGLKVTPGTVV

-297 FVDGLEGEIDTEW
+297 FVDGFEGEIDTEW
-310 VKTAE
+310 VKTAQD
-315 KSVKVTMV
+315 SVKVTMV
-323 PSSKLSE
+323 AASKLSE

-339 TRNLHNKDKKI
+339 TRNLHDKNKKI

-377 GGSNRDNGIKNI
+377 GGSNRDKGIKNI

-403 RAFAYSGYT
+403 RAFSYSGYT
-412 EIVLPTT
+412 EIVLPST
-419 LTKIS
+419 LTQIS

-433 LVWKVADG
+433 LRWKVAEG
-441 NKYFKADEKGA
+441 NKSFKADEEGA
-452 LCDFGMTTLMALN
+452 LYDFGMTTLMVLN
-465 GGSGDSYIVKD
+465 GGSGDSYTVKD

-499 SVTRLSGDCI
+499 SVTVLSRDCI

-516 TIICLGTKPAEFR
+516 TIICLRREPAEFK

-535 KVGPANQTKTLY
+535 KVGPVNKTKTLY
-547 VPKGCVEIY
+547 VPNGCVEIY
-556 KEKWAALLKEGN
+556 KKMWAVLLTEGN
-568 WVVKEIA
+568 WEVKE
-575 GLSNVKEGY
+575 VKELQN

>member
-1 MRKLYFAGCVFAAVA
+1 MRNLYFAGCVIAAVA

-34 DFFAHVG
+34 DFFAHAD

-53 VLWAKKDSIAIQVTE
+53 VLWAKKDSIAIQITE
-68 KHLHNASN
+68 KHLHNASS
-76 PGAYSTTLGI
+76 PGAYATTLGI
-86 YKLADDAAGTSVGR
+86 YKLADDAANTSVGR
-100 FTYSSGGEQIT
+100 FTYSSGGEQIK

-160 SNRSVDFKYAG
+160 SDRNVDFKYAG

-198 KAFTYVKD
+198 RAFTFVTD
-206 GKWQGLSKAYDVN
+206 GKWHQKLWNAYSVN

-231 SNDESNPTVITMIIP
+231 SNVESDPTVITMIIP
-246 LAGTK
+246 LADTT
-251 TLKNLKFSINCERG
+251 TLTNLKFSINCEKG
-265 GSELK
+265 GSELT
-270 KKSDLAVVPGTIV
+270 KKSGLRVKPGTVV
-283 TFPVKELTIEPDRM
+283 TFPVKELIIVPDRM

-310 VKTAE
+310 VKTA
-315 KSVKVTMV
+315 KDSVRVTMV
-323 PSSKLSE
+323 PSSKLSRDD
-330 GNFQKIMEA
+330 FHDIMEA
-339 TRNLHNKDKKI
+339 TRNLDDKNKKI
-350 VLDLSGANAKES
+350 VLDLSGANAKDN
-362 TLKGLNT
+362 TLEGLT
-369 DNSYVGFC
+369 DNKYVGFC

-389 SKFYLPEGITTILN
+389 SKFYLPKGITTILN
-403 RAFAYSGYT
+403 RAFSYSGYT
-412 EIVLPTT
+412 EIVLPST
-419 LTKIS
+419 LTQIS
-424 GSPSNGCDS
+424 GSPSNGCD
-433 LVWKVADG
+433 LLRWKVAEG
-441 NKYFKADEKGA
+441 NKSFKADEKGA
-452 LCDFGMTTLMALN
+452 LYDYDMKTLMVLN
-465 GGSGDSYIVKD
+465 GGSGDSYAVKD

-499 SVTRLSGDCI
+499 SVTKLSADCI

-516 TIICLGTKPAEFR
+516 TIICLGTKPAEFI
-529 PNSGTN
+529 PNTGKN
-535 KVGPANQTKTLY
+535 KVGPANQIKTLY

-568 WVVKEIA
+568 WEVKE
-575 GLSNVKEGY
+575 L

>member
-16 CLGGCTKTNDIEP
+16 CLGGCIKTNDIEP

-34 DFFAHVG
+34 DFFAHVD
-41 NVDTKTSIDGLK
+41 NVDTKTSINGLQ

-76 PGAYSTTLGI
+76 PGEYATTLGI
-86 YKLADDAAGTSVGR
+86 YKLADDAAGTNVGR
-100 FTYSSGGEQIT
+100 FTYSRGDEQIE
-111 GDEEFFAFYPASYCT
+111 GNEEFFAFYPASYCT
-126 ANKSNGYFYVDFPM
+126 ANKGNGYFYVDFPM

-154 PMYGIG
+154 PMYGVG
-160 SNRSVDFKYAG
+160 SNRNVDFNYAG
-171 AVIKLRVWS
+171 AVIKLRVWA
-180 KEKTSIHSCVI
+180 EKKDSIHSCVI

-206 GKWQGLSKAYDVN
+206 GKWQGLSNSHDVN

-231 SNDESNPTVITMIIP
+231 SNDEGNPTVITMIIP

-251 TLKNLKFSINCERG
+251 TLTNLKFSVNCESG

-270 KKSDLAVVPGTIV
+270 KKSGLKVTPGTVV
-283 TFPVKELTIEPDRM
+283 TFPVTKLTIVPDRM

-310 VKTAE
+310 VKTA
-315 KSVKVTMV
+315 KDSVRVTMV
-323 PSSKLSE
+323 PASKLSIVD
-330 GNFQKIMEA
+330 FHDIMEA
-339 TRNLHNKDKKI
+339 TRNLHDENKKI
-350 VLDLSGANAKES
+350 VLDLSRANAKES
-362 TLKGLNT
+362 TLEGLNT
-369 DNSYVGFC
+369 DNKYVGFC
-377 GGSNRDNGIKNI
+377 GGSNRDNGINNI

-433 LVWKVADG
+433 LRWKVAEG
-441 NKYFKADEKGA
+441 NKSFKADEEGA
-452 LCDFGMTTLMALN
+452 LYDFGMKTLMVLN
-465 GGSGDSYIVKD
+465 GGSGDSYTVKD

-499 SVTRLSGDCI
+499 SVTKLSGDCI

-516 TIICLGTKPAEFR
+516 TIICLGTKPAEFI
-529 PNSGTN
+529 PNTGKN
-535 KVGPANQTKTLY
+535 KVGPVNKTKTLY
-547 VPKGCVEIY
+547 VPNGCGKDYEA
-556 KEKWAALLKEGN
+556 KWKTLLDEGN
-568 WVVKEIA
+568 WQVVER
-575 GLSNVKEGY
+575 N

>member
-1 MRKLYFAGCVFAAVA
+1 MRKLYFAGCVIAAVA

-34 DFFAHVG
+34 DFFAHVD
-41 NVDTKTSIDGLK
+41 NVDTKTSIDDSLH
-53 VLWAKKDSIAIQVTE
+53 VLWEKDDQIAIQVTE
-68 KHLHNASN
+68 NHLDNASR
-76 PGAYSTTLGI
+76 PREYATTLGI
-86 YKLADDAAGTSVGR
+86 YKLADDAAGTNVGR
-100 FTYSSGGEQIT
+100 FTFEKGNEHIE

-160 SNRSVDFKYAG
+160 SKRNVDFKYAG
-171 AVIKLRVWS
+171 AVIKLQVWS

-198 KAFTYVKD
+198 RAFTYVKD
-206 GKWQGLSKAYDVN
+206 REWQPLSKAYDVN

-231 SNDESNPTVITMIIP
+231 SNDESNPTVITIIIP

-251 TLKNLKFSINCERG
+251 TLTNLKFSINCEKG

-270 KKSDLAVVPGTIV
+270 KKSGLEVKPGTIV

-310 VKTAE
+310 VKTA
-315 KSVKVTMV
+315 KDSVKVTMV
-323 PSSKLSE
+323 AASKLSE

-339 TRNLHNKDKKI
+339 TRNLHDKNKKI
-350 VLDLSGANAKES
+350 VLDLSGTNAEKS

-377 GGSNRDNGIKNI
+377 GGSNRDKGIKNI

-403 RAFAYSGYT
+403 RAFSYSGYI
-412 EIVLPTT
+412 EIVLPST

-452 LCDFGMTTLMALN
+452 LYDFGMTTLMALN

-499 SVTRLSGDCI
+499 SVTKLSADCI

-516 TIICLGTKPAEFR
+516 TIKCLGTVPAEFK

-535 KVGPANQTKTLY
+535 KVGPANQRKTLY
-547 VPKGCVEIY
+547 VPKGCGKDYEA
-556 KEKWAALLKEGN
+556 KWKALLDEGN
-568 WVVKEIA
+568 WKVVEQ
-575 GLSNVKEGY
+575 N

>member
-1 MRKLYFAGCVFAAVA
+1 MRKLYFVGCVIAAVA

-34 DFFAHVG
+34 DFFAHVD
-41 NVDTKTSIDGLK
+41 NVDTKTSINGLQ

-68 KHLHNASN
+68 NHLDNASS
-76 PGAYSTTLGI
+76 PRAYSTTLGI
-86 YKLADDAAGTSVGR
+86 YKLADDAAGTNVGR
-100 FTYSSGGEQIT
+100 FTYSSGGEQIK

-160 SNRSVDFKYAG
+160 SNRNVDFKYAG

-198 KAFTYVKD
+198 RAFTYVLD

-231 SNDESNPTVITMIIP
+231 SNVESDPTVITMIIP

-251 TLKNLKFSINCERG
+251 KLTNLKFSINCEKG
-265 GSELK
+265 GSELE
-270 KKSDLAVVPGTIV
+270 KKSPLEVTPGTIV

-310 VKTAE
+310 VKTA
-315 KSVKVTMV
+315 KDSVRVTMV

-339 TRNLHNKDKKI
+339 TRNLHDKNKKI
-350 VLDLSGANAKES
+350 VLDLSGANAEKS
-362 TLKGLNT
+362 ILQGLT
-369 DNSYVGFC
+369 DNKYVGFC
-377 GGSNRDNGIKNI
+377 GGSNRDKGIKNI
-389 SKFYLPEGITTILN
+389 SKFYLPKGITTILN
-403 RAFAYSGYT
+403 RAFAYSDYK

-441 NKYFKADEKGA
+441 NKSFKADEKGA
-452 LCDFGMTTLMALN
+452 LYDYGMKTLMVLN
-465 GGSGDSYIVKD
+465 GGSGDSYTVKD

-499 SVTRLSGDCI
+499 SVTKLSADCI

-516 TIICLGTKPAEFR
+516 TIICLGTVPAEFK

-547 VPKGCVEIY
+547 VPKGCVEAY
-556 KEKWAALLKEGN
+556 TSKWASLLSEGN
-568 WVVKEIA
+568 WEVKE
-575 GLSNVKEGY
+575 LQN

>member
-1 MRKLYFAGCVFAAVA
+1 MRKLYFVGCVIAAVA
-16 CLGGCTKTNDIEP
+16 CFGGCTKTNDIEP

-34 DFFAHVG
+34 DFFAHVD

-53 VLWAKKDSIAIQVTE
+53 VLWREKDSIAIQVTE
-68 KHLHNASN
+68 NHLDNASR
-76 PGAYSTTLGI
+76 PRAYSTTLGI
-86 YKLADDAAGTSVGR
+86 YKLADDAAGTNVGR
-100 FTYSSGGEQIT
+100 FTYSSGGEQIK

-160 SNRSVDFKYAG
+160 SNRNVDFKYAG

-198 KAFTYVKD
+198 RAFTYVKD

-270 KKSDLAVVPGTIV
+270 KKSDLEVNPGTIV

-310 VKTAE
+310 VKTA
-315 KSVKVTMV
+315 KDSVKVTMV
-323 PSSKLSE
+323 SASKLHEDVFS
-330 GNFQKIMEA
+330 GIMKA
-339 TRNLHNKDKKI
+339 TRSLENKI

-377 GGSNRDNGIKNI
+377 GGSNRDKGIKNI

-403 RAFAYSGYT
+403 RAFSYSGYT

-441 NKYFKADEKGA
+441 NKSFKADEKGA
-452 LCDFGMTTLMALN
+452 LYDYGMKTLMVLN
-465 GGSGDSYIVKD
+465 GGSGDSYTVKD

-499 SVTRLSGDCI
+499 SVTKLSADCI

-516 TIICLGTKPAEFR
+516 TIICLGTVPAEFK

-547 VPKGCVEIY
+547 VPKGCVEAY
-556 KEKWAALLKEGN
+556 TSKWASLLSEGN
-568 WVVKEIA
+568 WEVKE
-575 GLSNVKEGY
+575 LQN

>member
-1 MRKLYFAGCVFAAVA
+1 MRKLYFAVCVFAAVA

-34 DFFAHVG
+34 DFFAHVD

-53 VLWAKKDSIAIQVTE
+53 VLWAKNDSIAIQVTE
-68 KHLHNASN
+68 NHL
-76 PGAYSTTLGI
+76 AYATTLGI
-86 YKLADDAAGTSVGR
+86 YKLADDAANTRVGR
-100 FTYSSGGEQIT
+100 FTYSSGGEQIK

-126 ANKSNGYFYVDFPM
+126 ANKSNGYFYVEFPM
-140 TQYYEDNIGDKLPL
+140 TQYYEDNIGEKLPL

-160 SNRSVDFKYAG
+160 SNRNVSFNYAG
-171 AVIKLRVWS
+171 AVLKLRVWS

-198 KAFTYVKD
+198 KAFTFVQD
-206 GKWQGLSKAYDVN
+206 GTWQRLWNSHTVQ
-219 NLNMNMRKPLEI
+219 NLNMKMRNPLEI

-251 TLKNLKFSINCERG
+251 TLTNLKFSINCEKG

-270 KKSDLAVVPGTIV
+270 KKSGLEVKPGTVV

-323 PSSKLSE
+323 PSSKLGE

-350 VLDLSGANAKES
+350 VLDLSGANADKS
-362 TLKGLNT
+362 TLEGLT
-369 DNSYVGFC
+369 DNKYVGFC
-377 GGSNRDNGIKNI
+377 GGSNRDKGIKNI

-403 RAFAYSGYT
+403 RAFSYSGYT
-412 EIVLPTT
+412 EIVLPST
-419 LTKIS
+419 LTQIS

-433 LVWKVADG
+433 LRWKVAKG
-441 NKYFKADEKGA
+441 NKSFKADEKGA
-452 LCDFGMTTLMALN
+452 LYDFGMTTLMVLN

-476 GTTTIREWALY
+476 GTTMIREWALY

-499 SVTRLSGDCI
+499 SVTKLSADCI

-516 TIICLGTKPAEFR
+516 TIKCLGTVPAEFK
-529 PNSGTN
+529 PNTGKN

-568 WVVKEIA
+568 WEVKE
-575 GLSNVKEGY
+575 LQN

>member
-29 VSKGV
+29 ESKGV
-34 DFFAHVG
+34 DFFAHVD
-41 NVDTKTSIDGLK
+41 NVDTKTSIDGLQ

-68 KHLHNASN
+68 KHRDNATS
-76 PGAYSTTLGI
+76 PRAYATTLGI
-86 YKLADDAAGTSVGR
+86 YKLADDAAGTNVGR
-100 FTYSSGGEQIT
+100 FIYSSGGEQIK

-198 KAFTYVKD
+198 RAFTYVKD

-219 NLNMNMRKPLEI
+219 NLNMNMRKHLEI
-231 SNDESNPTVITMIIP
+231 SNDESNPTVITMIFP
-246 LAGTK
+246 LAGIK
-251 TLKNLKFSINCERG
+251 TLKNLKFSINCEKG
-265 GSELK
+265 GSELT
-270 KKSDLAVVPGTIV
+270 KKSGLRVKPGTVV

-310 VKTAE
+310 VKTA
-315 KSVKVTMV
+315 KDSVKVTMV
-323 PSSKLSE
+323 SASKLHE
-330 GNFQKIMEA
+330 DVFRDIMKA
-339 TRNLHNKDKKI
+339 TRSLENKI
-350 VLDLSGANAKES
+350 VLDLSGANAEKS
-362 TLKGLNT
+362 ILQGLT
-369 DNSYVGFC
+369 DNKYVGFC

-433 LVWKVADG
+433 LRWKVAEG
-441 NKYFKADEKGA
+441 NKSFKADEEGA
-452 LCDFGMTTLMALN
+452 LYDYKMETLMVLN
-465 GGSGDSYIVKD
+465 GGSGDSYTVKD

-499 SVTRLSGDCI
+499 SVTILSRDCI
-509 SGTPNLT
+509 SGTPNLI
-516 TIICLGTKPAEFR
+516 TIICLGRKPAEFK

-535 KVGPANQTKTLY
+535 KVGPSKQLKTLY

-556 KEKWAALLKEGN
+556 KEKWAALLAEGN
-568 WVVKEIA
+568 WEVKE
-575 GLSNVKEGY
+575 LQN

>member
-34 DFFAHVG
+34 DFFAHVD

-68 KHLHNASN
+68 KHRDNASS
-76 PGAYSTTLGI
+76 PRAYATTLGI
-86 YKLADDAAGTSVGR
+86 YKLADDAAGTHVGR
-100 FTYSSGGEQIT
+100 FTYSSGGEQIK
-111 GDEEFFAFYPASYCT
+111 GDEEFFAFYPASDCFV
-126 ANKSNGYFYVDFPM
+126 NEGNGYFYVDFPM

-160 SNRSVDFKYAG
+160 SERNVDFKYAG

-198 KAFTYVKD
+198 RAFTYVKD

-270 KKSDLAVVPGTIV
+270 KKSGLEVKPGTVV
-283 TFPVKELTIEPDRM
+283 TFPVKELIIEPDRM

-310 VKTAE
+310 VKTARD
-315 KSVKVTMV
+315 SVRVTMV
-323 PSSKLSE
+323 PSSKLSKE
-330 GNFQKIMEA
+330 GFHDIMEA
-339 TRNLHNKDKKI
+339 TRNLDDKNKKI
-350 VLDLSGANAKES
+350 VLDLSGANAKENI
-362 TLKGLNT
+362 LEGLSK
-369 DNSYVGFC
+369 DNKNYTGFC

-389 SKFYLPEGITTILN
+389 SKFYLPEGIITILN
-403 RAFAYSGYT
+403 RAFSYSGYT
-412 EIVLPTT
+412 EIVLPST
-419 LTKIS
+419 LTQIS

-433 LVWKVADG
+433 LRWKVAAG
-441 NKYFKADEKGA
+441 NKSFKADEEGA
-452 LCDFGMTTLMALN
+452 LYDYKMETLMVLN
-465 GGSGDSYIVKD
+465 GGSGDSYTVKD

-499 SVTRLSGDCI
+499 SVTVLSRDCI

-516 TIICLGTKPAEFR
+516 TIICLGRKPAEFR

-535 KVGPANQTKTLY
+535 KVGPSKQIKTLY
-547 VPKGCVEIY
+547 VPNGCVEIY

-568 WVVKEIA
+568 KEENWEVKEWQ
-575 GLSNVKEGY
+575 N

>member
-1 MRKLYFAGCVFAAVA
+1 MRKLYFAVCVFAAVA

-34 DFFAHVG
+34 DFFAHVD

-53 VLWAKKDSIAIQVTE
+53 VLWAKKDSIAIQVT
-68 KHLHNASN
+68 KNHLDNASR
-76 PGAYSTTLGI
+76 PREYATTLGI
-86 YKLADDAAGTSVGR
+86 YKLADDAAGTNVGR
-100 FTYSSGGEQIT
+100 FTYSSGAEQIT

-126 ANKSNGYFYVDFPM
+126 ANKGNGYFYVDFPM

-160 SNRSVDFKYAG
+160 SNRNVDFKYAG

-198 KAFTYVKD
+198 RAFTFVKD

-270 KKSDLAVVPGTIV
+270 KKSDLEVNPGTIV

-310 VKTAE
+310 VKTA
-315 KSVKVTMV
+315 KDSVRVTMV

-339 TRNLHNKDKKI
+339 TRNLHDKNKKI

-403 RAFAYSGYT
+403 RAFSYSGYT
-412 EIVLPTT
+412 EIVLPST
-419 LTKIS
+419 LTQIS

-433 LVWKVADG
+433 LRWKVAKG
-441 NKYFKADEKGA
+441 NKSFKADEKGA
-452 LCDFGMTTLMALN
+452 LYDFGMTTLMVLN

-476 GTTTIREWALY
+476 GTTMIREWALY

-499 SVTRLSGDCI
+499 SVTKLSADCI

-516 TIICLGTKPAEFR
+516 TIKCLGTVPAEFK
-529 PNSGTN
+529 PNTGKN

-568 WVVKEIA
+568 WEVKE
-575 GLSNVKEGY
+575 LQN

>member
-1 MRKLYFAGCVFAAVA
+1 MRKLYFAGCVIAAVV

-34 DFFAHVG
+34 DFFAHVD

-53 VLWAKKDSIAIQVTE
+53 VLWAKKDSIAIQVT
-68 KHLHNASN
+68 KNHLDNASR
-76 PGAYSTTLGI
+76 PREYATTLGI
-86 YKLADDAAGTSVGR
+86 YKLADDAAGTNVGR
-100 FTYSSGGEQIT
+100 FTYSRGAEQIT

-126 ANKSNGYFYVDFPM
+126 ANKGNGYFYVDFPM

-160 SNRSVDFKYAG
+160 SNRNVDFKYAG

-198 KAFTYVKD
+198 RAFTYVKD
-206 GKWQGLSKAYDVN
+206 GKWQRLWNAYSVN

-231 SNDESNPTVITMIIP
+231 SNVESDPTVITMVIP
-246 LAGTK
+246 LADTT
-251 TLKNLKFSINCERG
+251 TLTNLKFSINCEKG
-265 GSELK
+265 GSELT
-270 KKSDLAVVPGTIV
+270 KKSGLRVKPGTVV

-310 VKTAE
+310 VKTA
-315 KSVKVTMV
+315 KDSVRVTMV
-323 PSSKLSE
+323 PSSKLHE
-330 GNFQKIMEA
+330 DVFRDIMKA
-339 TRNLHNKDKKI
+339 TRSLENKI

-403 RAFAYSGYT
+403 RAFSYSGYT
-412 EIVLPTT
+412 EIVLPST

-433 LVWKVADG
+433 LVWKVAEG
-441 NKYFKADEKGA
+441 NKSFKADEEGA
-452 LCDFGMTTLMALN
+452 LYDFGMTTLMVLN
-465 GGSGDSYIVKD
+465 GGSGDSYTVKD

-499 SVTRLSGDCI
+499 SVKQLSADCI

-516 TIICLGTKPAEFR
+516 TIICLGAVPAEFK

-535 KVGPANQTKTLY
+535 KVGPSKQIKTLY
-547 VPKGCVEIY
+547 VPNGCVEIY
-556 KEKWAALLKEGN
+556 KEKWAALLAEGN
-568 WVVKEIA
+568 WDVKDVKE
-575 GLSNVKEGY
+575 LQN